1 MIRLA
6 VDLGSLNEA
15 IEQEI
20 DVGALKIDCLS
31 KTIYFCISD
40 SFIISLDMIKY
51 EEKILFEAILIKS
64 LKHVWI
70 FFCILCQRKQQCRVI
85 LRGYM

>member
-6 VDLGSLNEA
+6 VVLGSLNEA
-15 IEQEI
+15 LEQEI
-20 DVGALKIDCLS
+20 DVGALRIDCLS

-51 EEKILFEAILIKS
+51 EKNTL
-64 LKHVWI
+64 
-70 FFCILCQRKQQCRVI
+70 
-85 LRGYM
+85 